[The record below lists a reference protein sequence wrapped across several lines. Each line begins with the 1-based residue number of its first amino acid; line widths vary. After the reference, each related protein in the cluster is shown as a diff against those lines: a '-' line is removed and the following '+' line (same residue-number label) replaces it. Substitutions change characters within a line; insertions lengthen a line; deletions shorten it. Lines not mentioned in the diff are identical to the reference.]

1 MMAKL
6 KVVTDSSCT
15 MEPTVRDQLN
25 IHVVP
30 LSVMIDGMVYPDDDS
45 LPGERF
51 MQMMAQAKE
60 LPKTSQPPIGHFV
73 ELFDE
78 LGKDGSDVLS
88 IHMTKGP
95 SGTVE
100 AARQASNLSKA
111 NVTVI
116 DSDTTDQALSFQVI
130 RAAQLAQEGKTLAEV
145 LPEVD
150 KVRENTKLFI
160 GVSTLENLV
169 KGGRISRAKGLLS
182 SLLNMK
188 VIMDFD
194 HSELIPIVKGRGVK
208 TFNKWFEELKDELK
222 RMPNV
227 KQIGISHAEGLEI
240 TEQFKKEL
248 QQLFPEMNIPL
259 LHTTPIIAT
268 HTGKGAFAITY
279 YTE

>member
-30 LSVMIDGMVYPDDDS
+30 LSVMIDGMVYSDDDS

-88 IHMTKGP
+88 IHMTKGL

>member
-30 LSVMIDGMVYPDDDS
+30 LSVMIDGMVYLDDDS

-88 IHMTKGP
+88 IHMTKGL

>member
-1 MMAKL
+1 
-6 KVVTDSSCT
+6 
-15 MEPTVRDQLN
+15 
-25 IHVVP
+25 
-30 LSVMIDGMVYPDDDS
+30 
-45 LPGERF
+45 
-51 MQMMAQAKE
+51 
-60 LPKTSQPPIGHFV
+60 
-73 ELFDE
+73 
-78 LGKDGSDVLS
+78 
-88 IHMTKGP
+88 MTKGL

-240 TEQFKKEL
+240 TEQFKKNCNNSF
-248 QQLFPEMNIPL
+248 Q
-259 LHTTPIIAT
+259 
-268 HTGKGAFAITY
+268 K
-279 YTE
+279 

>member
-88 IHMTKGP
+88 IHMTKGL

-248 QQLFPEMNIPL
+248 QQLFPEMNTPL

>member
-1 MMAKL
+1 MAKL

-88 IHMTKGP
+88 IHMTKGL

-130 RAAQLAQEGKTLAEV
+130 RAAQLAQEDKTLAEV

>member
-88 IHMTKGP
+88 IHMTKGL

-145 LPEVD
+145 LSEVD

>member
-6 KVVTDSSCT
+6 KIVTDSSCT
-15 MEPTVRDQLN
+15 MTPTVRDELA

-30 LSVMIDGMVYPDDDS
+30 LSVMIDGVVYPDDET
-45 LPGERF
+45 LPGEKF
-51 MQMMAQAKE
+51 MQMMSQAKE

-78 LGKDGSDVLS
+78 LGKDGSEVLA
-88 IHMTKGP
+88 IHMTKGL

-100 AARQASNLSKA
+100 AARQASQLSKA

-116 DSDTTDQALSFQVI
+116 DSDTTDQALAFQVI
-130 RAAQLAQEGKTLAEV
+130 RAAELAQAGKTLAEV
-145 LPEVD
+145 LPEVER
-150 KVRENTKLFI
+150 VRNNTKLFI

-194 HSELIPIVKGRGVK
+194 HSELIPIIKGRGAK
-208 TFNKWFEELKDELK
+208 TFNKWFEELKSELQHLPK
-222 RMPNV
+222 V
-227 KQIGISHAEGLEI
+227 TKIGISHADGLEI
-240 TEQFKKEL
+240 TERFKREL
-248 QQLFPEMNIPL
+248 QEAFPDLDIPL

-279 YTE
+279 STE